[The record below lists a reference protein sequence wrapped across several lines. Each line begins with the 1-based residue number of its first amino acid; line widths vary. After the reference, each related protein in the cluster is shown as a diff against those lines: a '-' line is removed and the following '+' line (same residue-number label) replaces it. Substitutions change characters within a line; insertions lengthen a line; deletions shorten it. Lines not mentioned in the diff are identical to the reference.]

1 MSNPK
6 VSVVIPISNIENYLE
21 ESFNSI
27 LTQSIFDDIEVLMI
41 DTGSQDS
48 SRYIIERYAL
58 DYDNFH
64 AYHIGDAEVAAARN
78 HGLQLAKGDYIH
90 FMNPTDFIDCD
101 IYEKAYSLASENSC
115 DIVIGNAAG
124 FDRYNV
130 SEQIIIENNCKISS
144 ADECPSILKS
154 GIVMNKLFKR
164 EFLLNNDIAFGDED
178 EFVSK
183 SLDCADSMYL
193 TKDIFYYWR
202 MNSDDYHDDEYSYEL
217 TDVSNDD
224 ENAFVSFKFNGDNEI
239 SQVLLKGDEEHLLEV
254 KDDNIVIPAGLI
266 KDSLHPMAIKM
277 KCSDVDSEIY
287 LKSDERHFIRFDDFD
302 LEFGI
307 GINHTASIKTRKTN
321 DDVIEIDKV
330 VSVKDKF
337 DFIAKSD
344 CLFDGI
350 IMENLTTNDK
360 FEYDVIYL
368 EDKIIFSVPYADI
381 CSSPIRK
388 WEIKSNGL
396 FDKTKITREFI
407 LYNDS
412 NKIAFSNQMNKILI
426 EDDVYNKFDELNK
439 LNKVFGR
446 ENRLN
451 YNLNEENKKLRVDN
465 NYLKKQRVKL
475 KDTIRAFKS
484 RKIIKISDKFR
495 I

>member
-1 MSNPK
+1 
-6 VSVVIPISNIENYLE
+6 
-21 ESFNSI
+21 
-27 LTQSIFDDIEVLMI
+27 
-41 DTGSQDS
+41 
-48 SRYIIERYAL
+48 
-58 DYDNFH
+58 
-64 AYHIGDAEVAAARN
+64 
-78 HGLQLAKGDYIH
+78 
-90 FMNPTDFIDCD
+90 
-101 IYEKAYSLASENSC
+101 
-115 DIVIGNAAG
+115 
-124 FDRYNV
+124 
-130 SEQIIIENNCKISS
+130 
-144 ADECPSILKS
+144 
-154 GIVMNKLFKR
+154 
-164 EFLLNNDIAFGDED
+164 
-178 EFVSK
+178 
-183 SLDCADSMYL
+183 
-193 TKDIFYYWR
+193 
-202 MNSDDYHDDEYSYEL
+202 
-217 TDVSNDD
+217 
-224 ENAFVSFKFNGDNEI
+224 
-239 SQVLLKGDEEHLLEV
+239 
-254 KDDNIVIPAGLI
+254 
-266 KDSLHPMAIKM
+266 
-277 KCSDVDSEIY
+277 
-287 LKSDERHFIRFDDFD
+287 
-302 LEFGI
+302 
-307 GINHTASIKTRKTN
+307 
-321 DDVIEIDKV
+321 
-330 VSVKDKF
+330 
-337 DFIAKSD
+337 
-344 CLFDGI
+344 
-350 IMENLTTNDK
+350 MENLTTNDK